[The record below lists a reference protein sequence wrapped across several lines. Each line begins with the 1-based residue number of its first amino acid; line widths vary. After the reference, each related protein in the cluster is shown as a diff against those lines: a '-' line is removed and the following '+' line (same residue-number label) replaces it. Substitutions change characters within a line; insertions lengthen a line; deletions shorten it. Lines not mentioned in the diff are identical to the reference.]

1 MITRFSSCTRWLAGL
16 ATALLF
22 AACTEEDPTD
32 IGGPLL
38 PSEDVETFEVIL
50 EAAQYMRF
58 DTAFSGYA
66 DAFDTNVLQVMRN
79 FEGVTNGNALF
90 KYGTLPTTLTVRDST
105 GASRT
110 DTLARF
116 PDGYILITLD
126 SAASRGAATIG
137 AYHTGQEW
145 QPQNATWTVRMDTGN
160 VKVLWSQPGGTRAA
174 RIGGANWPAAPG
186 SDSVTIPLDSV
197 AIKTLTD
204 TANHARGLL
213 LALDQATGANGASL
227 RINSAI
233 LRVNGRS
240 RIRPDTTIVI
250 TLDETSTFVFD
261 PTSVAP
267 SGAITVSGVPA
278 WRGMLGLVDGF
289 RNLEVP
295 CPGAGCTV
303 RIRDAFVNLAEVL
316 LQPAGSPAG
325 FAPEDSI
332 VVVGNVLL
340 QSPGVPLQ
348 RSPIA
353 PIPGQIVISTPPI
366 SAARFTNA
374 DTGPAV
380 GLPVTGFITAVLNDT
395 ATVVTNQFP
404 RQLAFLS
411 GPEAAT
417 FGLARFRTSP
427 RLRLVLTISTEQR
440 Q

>member
-1 MITRFSSCTRWLAGL
+1 MKIRLLRTLRLLCGL
-16 ATALLF
+16 TGIALL

-38 PSEDVETFEVIL
+38 PSDNVETFEVIL
-50 EAAQYMRF
+50 QPAQYLRF

-79 FEGVTNGNALF
+79 FEGVTNANSLF
-90 KYGTLPTTLTVRDST
+90 KYGQLPTTLTVRDSS

-116 PDGYILITLD
+116 PSGYILIRLD
-126 SAASRGAATIG
+126 TAASRGAGTIG

-145 QPQNATWTVRMDTGN
+145 DAPSATWTLRIDSGSVSQP
-160 VKVLWSQPGGTRAA
+160 WSQPGGTRAA
-174 RIGGANWPAAPG
+174 RIGGANWPAAAG
-186 SDSVTIPLDSV
+186 VDSVTIPLDSV

-213 LALDQATGANGASL
+213 LTLDQTTTPSGASL
-227 RINSAI
+227 RINSAV
-233 LRVNGRS
+233 LRVDGKS
-240 RIRPDTTIVI
+240 RIRPDTTVVI
-250 TLDETSTFVFD
+250 TLEATSTFVFD
-261 PTSVAP
+261 PTSPAT
-267 SGAITVSGVPA
+267 ANTITVSGVPA
-278 WRGMLGLVDGF
+278 WRGMLGLIDGF

-316 LQPAGSPAG
+316 LEPTGSPAG
-325 FAPEDSI
+325 FSPEDTI
-332 VVVGNVLL
+332 TVFGNVLL

-353 PIPGQIVISTPPI
+353 PIPGQAVISTPPI
-366 SAARFTNA
+366 LPARFNNA

-380 GLPVTGFITAVLNDT
+380 GLPVTGFITAILNDT

-404 RQLAFLS
+404 RNLAFITV
-411 GPEAAT
+411 PEAAS
-417 FGLARFRTSP
+417 FGFARFRASP
-427 RLRLVLTISTEQR
+427 RLRLVLTISSEQR